1 MNTSELKLRKSD
13 YYTLRKKDGKPT
25 IQKRTG
31 EVFEIGGHMY
41 GVCREDHVGPERK
54 NDYVITD
61 LCSGYKVITAGRKR
75 EALELLLS
83 NDMQSN
89 LTTRIYTWKTYRG
102 LVENF
107 RKLYAEA
114 GHEDELPP
122 LVEAKSDVYTGE

>member
-13 YYTLRKKDGKPT
+13 YYTLWKKEGKTT

-83 NDMQSN
+83 DDMQASVKK
-89 LTTRIYTWKTYRG
+89 IYTGKTYRG
-102 LVENF
+102 LVEKF

-122 LVEAKSDVYTGE
+122 LVEAKSDVYTGG